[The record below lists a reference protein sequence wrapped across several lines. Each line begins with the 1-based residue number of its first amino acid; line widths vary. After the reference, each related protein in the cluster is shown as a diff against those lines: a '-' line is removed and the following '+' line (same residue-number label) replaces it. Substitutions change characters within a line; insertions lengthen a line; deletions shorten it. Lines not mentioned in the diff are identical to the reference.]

1 MTVGPAYF
9 EPIRRRAS
17 ERWDQLEGDP
27 ELAGPWHQ
35 LFKQVQSPRHI
46 LSELL
51 QNADDAGATEA
62 AVRIDGDAFIFEHNG
77 EDFTEE
83 HFASLCRFG
92 YSNKR
97 ALHTIGFRGIGFKST
112 FSLGDR
118 VELFTPTLGVAFDRE
133 RFTEPKWVSN
143 GEAKRKTTVVRVAI
157 KDSHRKKE
165 LEKNLQEWL
174 KSPVSLLFFKNIRRM
189 TIGDHEVHW
198 GDLGPGPVPNTE
210 WLASFDNQEK
220 SYLLARSD
228 PQDFPE
234 DALVEIRQE
243 RMLSDAE
250 ETEFPACTIEIV
262 LGIEGRL
269 FVVLPTGV
277 KTDLPF
283 ACNAPFIQEP
293 DRQNIKSPSTSP
305 TNRWLLQRA
314 GELAAST
321 MLRWL
326 NSEKTS
332 DADRAEAYGWLPS
345 VPYDETELDGV
356 CGEIVEK
363 AFLETIEDSNF
374 LLTEGGALVAPDECI
389 SLPKALYD
397 VWPGRQAIAV
407 FDERN
412 RPALCHEVSSGDQ
425 EKLAEHGFLD
435 KISTFQILSALRQQH
450 LPKPESWR
458 QLLSLWCFVD
468 PLINSYRSFGKKDD
482 LRIVP
487 VQGRD
492 VLYAAKEVVRLG
504 EKKLLQS
511 DEDWQFLGERMSV
524 VNQNWLRFLAEERRK
539 SEGGGE
545 NERTASAYAVLE
557 AIGLGE
563 PSDAAKVV
571 GQVAAEFFSE
581 GEVTLSDAVKIAQI
595 AAKLGATINDAFRY
609 ASQDRRLRSISK
621 TIVFDEDG
629 AVELMVPE
637 EWAEEHL
644 LHPDYTREFKSCSR
658 EEWLRWISSGRS
670 GMHSFVPIVQK
681 PSSSIYRRGMQDELT
696 RRGYFGK
703 FEPRY
708 KDPYFRISDWTFDP
722 EITNYWEE
730 RASED
735 ETFWGRV
742 LEKVLIQPNSLWADK
757 LSSTASEYASNGNSK
772 QVIPGGLKPEWIVNF
787 SDKPCVR
794 DTHGFYRKPAELLRR
809 TPETEAVM
817 DVEPFVHPL
826 LDNENTRPL
835 LSVLGVGDTPTGP
848 DRLLDRIRGL
858 ASAPN
863 APAHEVEKWYRRLDQ
878 MVDACSTE
886 DFLNIKNAFSLEAL
900 ILTDGGTWETV
911 QGVYLSSN
919 EEDVPGAEVIRPSVQ
934 DLTFWRKIW
943 VSERPTADQA
953 IAWLQSLPSGEP
965 VATENVRRVRALLGR
980 HSVRVWEECGHWF
993 NLAGEWSPTE
1003 ALSYSVSMQSL
1014 VSTRHLHEWVKG
1026 RTANFQDLPTHA
1038 LSEYP
1043 FADLPPLA
1051 AQIEER
1057 FHRTP
1062 VSTGSVETNDWLM
1075 QLGREFARVE
1085 GDDDQLV
1092 EKIQSAGL
1100 RMADT
1105 KWQVTPGLET
1115 IAYIDGTPAGEP
1127 RKTEVV
1133 WIDDILYVEDKPMAK
1148 LARTIAQ
1155 ELGRPFN
1162 RPDIVDAIKMCMDR
1176 HPEFIRSYMEENFE
1190 LGPYAQAEP
1199 SEHAVPHATD
1209 GEPNRD
1215 GITENSIDAHDNS
1228 ETSQDEPSM
1237 SEGEGSASDADI
1249 QHEDEAFEDD
1259 GPSFDELDDTA
1270 DDDEFDEKDEGLV
1283 RKEKRKLQP
1292 SLMTRFVVSLGYRAD
1307 GENRFY
1313 HSDGSWIAK
1322 SDGSN
1327 FTWAR
1332 YAASGDVLQYFKPRD
1347 HCLKKAPLEIEADV
1361 WEIIKNRPET
1371 YSLVLSDLDGE
1382 PIPVSGQD
1390 LLLMREREEITLYP
1404 ATYRLVYEND

>member
-35 LFKQVQSPRHI
+35 LFKQVQSPRHV

-62 AVRIDGDAFIFEHNG
+62 AVRIDGGAFIFEHNG
-77 EDFTEE
+77 EDFTEQ

-118 VELFTPTLGVAFDRE
+118 VELFTPTLAVAFDRE
-133 RFTEPKWVSN
+133 RFTEPKWISN
-143 GEAKRKTTVVRVAI
+143 SEARNQTTIVRVAI
-157 KDSHRKKE
+157 KDVHREKE

-189 TIGDHEVHW
+189 TIGVHEVHW
-198 GDLGPGPVPNTE
+198 GDLGPGPVPNSE
-210 WLASFDNQEK
+210 WLALFDKQEI
-220 SYLLARSD
+220 SYLLAKSD
-228 PQDFPE
+228 PLDFPE
-234 DALVEIRQE
+234 EARVEISQE
-243 RMLSDAE
+243 RMLSDDE

-277 KTDLPF
+277 KTGLPF
-283 ACNAPFIQEP
+283 ASNAPFIQDP
-293 DRQNIKSPSTSP
+293 ARLKIKDPETSP
-305 TNRWLLQRA
+305 TNRWLLQRV

-326 NSEKTS
+326 NNEKAS
-332 DADRAEAYGWLPS
+332 DADKAGAYGWLPS
-345 VPYDETELDGV
+345 ATYDETELAGA
-356 CGEIVEK
+356 CGEIVK
-363 AFLETIEDSNF
+363 NAFLETIEGNDC
-374 LLTEGGALVAPDECI
+374 LLTEDGGLVAPDECV
-389 SLPKALYD
+389 SLPAALYE
-397 VWPGRQAIAV
+397 VWPGRLMTAA

-412 RPALCHEVSSGDQ
+412 RPALCHEVASEHQD
-425 EKLAEHGFLD
+425 KLAQHGFLD
-435 KISTFQILSALRQQH
+435 KISTYEILSTLRYNH

-458 QLLSLWCFVD
+458 QLLSLWCFID
-468 PLINSYRSFGKKDD
+468 TLNRGLHRLKKMVE

-492 VLYAAKEVVRLG
+492 VLHAANEVVRLG

-511 DEDWQFLGERMSV
+511 DEDWRFLGERMSV

-539 SEGGGE
+539 SEADGE
-545 NERTASAYAVLE
+545 NERTASAYAVLDK
-557 AIGLGE
+557 IGLGE
-563 PSDAAKVV
+563 PSDASKVV
-571 GQVAAEFFSE
+571 GQAASEFFSE
-581 GEVTLSDAVKIAQI
+581 GKVSLSDAVRIAQI
-595 AAKLGATINDAFRY
+595 ASKLGATINDAFRY
-609 ASQDRRLRSISK
+609 FSQDRQLRSINE

-629 AVELMVPE
+629 TIELIVPDA
-637 EWAEEHL
+637 WTEEHL
-644 LHPDYTREFKSCSR
+644 LHPDYTKEFKSCSR
-658 EEWLRWISSGRS
+658 EEWVRWVSSGRS
-670 GMHSFVPIVQK
+670 GLHPFVPIMQE
-681 PSSSIYRRGMQDELT
+681 SSSCFRHEKMKAELI
-696 RRGYFGK
+696 RRGYSGK

-708 KDPYFRISDWTFDP
+708 KDPYFQISDWTFEP
-722 EITNYWEE
+722 EIMDYWEE

-742 LEKVLIQPNSLWADK
+742 LEKILIQPNTFWADK
-757 LSSTASEYASNGNSK
+757 LSASVKEHSSNGNSK
-772 QVIPGGLKPEWIVNF
+772 QVIPSGLKPDWII
-787 SDKPCVR
+787 KIRGKACLK
-794 DTHGFYRKPAELLRR
+794 DTHGIYRKPADLLLRS
-809 TPETEAVM
+809 PETEAVM
-817 DVEPFVHPL
+817 DVEPFVHRS
-826 LDNENTRPL
+826 LDTENTKPL

-848 DRLLDRIRGL
+848 KRLLDRIRGL

-886 DFLNIKNAFSLEAL
+886 DFLNIKTAFSLEAL
-900 ILTDGGTWETV
+900 ILTDGATWETV

-934 DLTFWRKIW
+934 DLTFWRRIG

-953 IAWLQSLPSGEP
+953 IAWLQSLPSNAP
-965 VATENVRRVRALLGR
+965 IATENLRRVRALLGR
-980 HSVRVWEECGHWF
+980 HSVRIWEECGHWF
-993 NLAGEWSPTE
+993 SLAGKWCPTE
-1003 ALSYSVSMQSL
+1003 TLSYSVSRLSPQ
-1014 VSTRHLHEWVKG
+1014 STRHLHEWVKAK
-1026 RTANFQDLPTHA
+1026 TANFQDLPTHA

-1062 VSTGSVETNDWLM
+1062 VSAGSVETKDWML
-1075 QLGREFARVE
+1075 QLGRELARVK
-1085 GDDDQLV
+1085 GDDEQLV
-1092 EKIQSAGL
+1092 ERIKGAGL
-1100 RMADT
+1100 RLADT
-1105 KWQVTPGLET
+1105 KWQTTPELEI

-1127 RKTEVV
+1127 RKSDTV

-1155 ELGRPFN
+1155 ELGKPFN

-1176 HPEFIRSYMEENFE
+1176 PPEFIRAYMEENFE
-1190 LGPYAQAEP
+1190 LGPYAQTEP
-1199 SEHAVPHATD
+1199 GEHAAPNAIDDDANHAPDT
-1209 GEPNRD
+1209 
-1215 GITENSIDAHDNS
+1215 
-1228 ETSQDEPSM
+1228 
-1237 SEGEGSASDADI
+1237 EGSAGESDSPKKSHDEPPLLEGDCLASNADT
-1249 QHEDEAFEDD
+1249 QHEVEALEGD
-1259 GPSFDELDDTA
+1259 GPSFDELDDT
-1270 DDDEFDEKDEGLV
+1270 DDDEGFDEGGQDQV
-1283 RKEKRKLQP
+1283 RKQKRKNQP
-1292 SLMTRFVVSLGYRAD
+1292 SLMARFAVSLGYRAD

-1332 YAASGDVLQYFKPRD
+1332 YAASGDFLQYFKPRD
-1347 HCLKKAPLEIEADV
+1347 HCLKQSPLEIEADV
-1361 WEIIKNRPET
+1361 WEIIKSRPET

-1404 ATYRLVYEND
+1404 ATYRLVYENE

>member
-1 MTVGPAYF
+1 MTIGPEYF

-17 ERWDQLEGDP
+17 ERWDQLERDP
-27 ELAGPWHQ
+27 DLAGPWHQ
-35 LFKQVQSPRHI
+35 LFRQVQSPRHI

-62 AVRIDGDAFIFEHNG
+62 AIRIDGEAFIFEHNG

-118 VELFTPTLGVAFDRE
+118 VELFTPTLGVAFDRK
-133 RFTEPKWVSN
+133 RFTEPKWVSSSQAN
-143 GEAKRKTTVVRVAI
+143 DKATVVRVAI
-157 KDSHRKKE
+157 KDGHRKKE
-165 LEKNLQEWL
+165 LEKNLKEWL

-198 GDLGPGPVPNTE
+198 GDLGPGPVLNTE

-228 PQDFPE
+228 PQNFPE
-234 DALVEIRQE
+234 DALAEIRQE
-243 RMLSDAE
+243 RMLIDAE
-250 ETEFPACTIEIV
+250 ETECPACAIEIV

-283 ACNAPFIQEP
+283 ACNAPFIQDP
-293 DRQNIKSPSTSP
+293 ARLKIKDPEISP

-326 NSEKTS
+326 NSEQAS
-332 DADRAEAYGWLPS
+332 DADRAGAYGWLPS
-345 VPYDETELDGV
+345 MPYDETELDGV
-356 CGEIVEK
+356 CGELVKK
-363 AFLETIEDSNF
+363 AFLETIKDANF
-374 LLTEGGALVAPDECI
+374 LLTEEGALVAPDECVLI
-389 SLPKALYD
+389 SKDLYE

-425 EKLAEHGFLD
+425 EKLVEHGFLD
-435 KISTFQILSALRQQH
+435 KISTFQILSALRQKH

-468 PLINSYRSFGKKDD
+468 PLINSYPSFEGKDD
-482 LRIVP
+482 LRIIP

-492 VLYAAKEVVRLG
+492 VLCAGKEVVRLG
-504 EKKLLQS
+504 KKKLLQS
-511 DEDWQFLGERMSV
+511 KEDWQFLGERMSV

-539 SEGGGE
+539 SEQGSE
-545 NERTASAYAVLE
+545 NKRTVSAYAVLD

-571 GQVAAEFFSE
+571 GQVASEFFSE

-595 AAKLGATINDAFRY
+595 AAKLGATINDSFQY
-609 ASQDRRLRSISK
+609 TSQDRRPRSIK
-621 TIVFDEDG
+621 ETIVFDEDG

-644 LHPDYTREFKSCSR
+644 LHPDYKKEFKSCSR
-658 EEWLRWISSGRS
+658 EEWLRWVSSGRS
-670 GMHSFVPIVQK
+670 GMHSFVPIIQK
-681 PSSSIYRRGMQDELT
+681 SPSRFSRERMQEELS
-696 RRGYFGK
+696 RRGYFEK
-703 FEPRY
+703 FEPSY
-708 KDPYFRISDWTFDP
+708 QDPYFQISDWTFDP
-722 EITNYWEE
+722 EIMGYWEE

-735 ETFWGRV
+735 NTFWGRV

-757 LSSTASEYASNGNSK
+757 LSSSASEYASNGNSRP
-772 QVIPGGLKPEWIVNF
+772 VIQSGLKPEWIVNF
-787 SDKPCVR
+787 SDKPCLK
-794 DTHGFYRKPAELLRR
+794 DTHGLYRKPTELLRR
-809 TPETEAVM
+809 TPKTEAVM

-826 LDNENTRPL
+826 LDNENTRLL
-835 LSVLGVGDTPTGP
+835 LSVLGVGDMPTGP
-848 DRLLDRIRGL
+848 DRLLDWIRRL
-858 ASAPN
+858 ASVPN
-863 APAHEVEKWYRRLDQ
+863 APAHEVEQWYRRLDQ

-886 DFLNIKNAFSLEAL
+886 DLLDIKDTFSLEAL

-934 DLTFWRKIW
+934 DLTFWRKIG

-953 IAWLQSLPSGEP
+953 IAWLQSLPSGETI
-965 VATENVRRVRALLGR
+965 AAENVRRVRALFGR
-980 HSVRVWEECGHWF
+980 HSVRVWTECGHWLNF
-993 NLAGEWSPTE
+993 AGEWCPTD

-1026 RTANFQDLPTHA
+1026 RTANFQDLSAHA

-1043 FADLPPLA
+1043 FADLPPLS

-1062 VSTGSVETNDWLM
+1062 VSTGGVEIKDWL
-1075 QLGREFARVE
+1075 LRLSRELARVG

-1092 EKIQSAGL
+1092 EQIKSAGL

-1105 KWQVTPGLET
+1105 KWQTTQGLET

-1127 RKTEVV
+1127 RKAEAV
-1133 WIDDILYVEDKPMAK
+1133 WIDDILYVEDKSMAK
-1148 LARTIAQ
+1148 LALTVSQ

-1162 RPDIVDAIKMCMDR
+1162 RTDIVDAIKMCIDR
-1176 HPEFIRSYMEENFE
+1176 SPEFIREYMEENFE
-1190 LGPYAQAEP
+1190 LGPYAQTEP
-1199 SEHAVPHATD
+1199 SERSELDMTEGNATRTAD
-1209 GEPNRD
+1209 AEGSKGEHN
-1215 GITENSIDAHDNS
+1215 NS
-1228 ETSQDEPSM
+1228 ETSQGEPRL
-1237 SEGEGSASDADI
+1237 SEQEGLTSDYEV
-1249 QHEDEAFEDD
+1249 QQEDETQEDD
-1259 GPSFDELDDTA
+1259 GPPFDEFEGTG
-1270 DDDEFDEKDEGLV
+1270 DEEIVDEEGEDKI
-1283 RKEKRKLQP
+1283 RKERRKSQP
-1292 SLMTRFVVSLGYRAD
+1292 SLMARFAASLGYRAD

-1327 FTWAR
+1327 FSWAR

-1361 WEIIKNRPET
+1361 WEIIKSRPET
-1371 YSLVLSDLDGE
+1371 YSLVLSDLDGK
-1382 PIPVSGQD
+1382 PIPVRGQD
-1390 LLLMREREEITLYP
+1390 LLLMRERKEITLYP
-1404 ATYRLVYEND
+1404 ATYRLVYGNE